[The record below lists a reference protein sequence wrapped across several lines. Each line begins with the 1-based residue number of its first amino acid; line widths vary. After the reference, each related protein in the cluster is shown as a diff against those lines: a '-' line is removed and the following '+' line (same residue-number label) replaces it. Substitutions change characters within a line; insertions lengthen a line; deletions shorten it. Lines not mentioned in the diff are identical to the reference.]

1 MEWLLIY
8 LSRITTPHQVRL
20 LSSSSVHEDCI
31 TLDGHLRSC
40 SKLLTTR
47 GRSWGAR
54 SESWT
59 PRTWPYLA
67 QAPTV
72 IHAAGYTECPS
83 SYSAT
88 RMYAWSI
95 MSDTIPLASKEDMN
109 RLAAAYIGLY
119 IISGSSWGR
128 GAINFIQRKRRARS
142 GPASHIGL
150 SIFLVRRFLDI
161 IGIQV
166 CTVSK

>member
-1 MEWLLIY
+1 M
-8 LSRITTPHQVRL
+8 TPHQERL
-20 LSSSSVHEDCI
+20 LSSSSVHEDCNM
-31 TLDGHLRSC
+31 LGGHQ
-40 SKLLTTR
+40 KNYWWLLTTR

-54 SESWT
+54 SESWM

-72 IHAAGYTECPS
+72 IHAAGYTECPN

-88 RMYAWSI
+88 RMYAWST
-95 MSDTIPLASKEDMN
+95 MSDIIPLASREDMN
-109 RLAAAYIGLY
+109 RLAAPYIGLY
-119 IISGSSWGR
+119 IFSESSWGC